1 MFKLVF
7 EVPVHFYVE
16 KNVQDVQFRREIAST
31 VQGFDKEDQQK
42 IEMSENSPLKK
53 KTPCQLKG
61 KTTPRML
68 LSKKRKG

>member
-1 MFKLVF
+1 
-7 EVPVHFYVE
+7 
-16 KNVQDVQFRREIAST
+16 
-31 VQGFDKEDQQK
+31 
-42 IEMSENSPLKK
+42 MSENSPLKK